1 MQSGKRCLLVES
13 SDVVRKVAR
22 RILQSEGIE
31 VDEARDAGD
40 ALMRASFRVP
50 DLVIVDGNLAGGE
63 ALDLFRRFTL
73 AEPKPALLVSLIETD
88 LGAIMRAR
96 RAGANGFLLKPFNR
110 MQLVT
115 RVLPLLRE
123 EAVAA

>member
-1 MQSGKRCLLVES
+1 MQSEKRCLLVEG

-31 VDEARDAGD
+31 VDEARDASD
-40 ALMRASFRVP
+40 ALMRASFRMP
-50 DLVIVDGNLAGGE
+50 DLLIVDGSLPNGE
-63 ALDLFRRFTL
+63 ALDLFRRFAL
-73 AEPKPALLVSLIETD
+73 AERKPALLVSLIEMD

-96 RAGANGFLLKPFNR
+96 RVGANGFLLKPFNR

-115 RVLPLLRE
+115 KVLPLLGS
-123 EAVAA
+123 EAAAA

>member
-1 MQSGKRCLLVES
+1 MQSGKRCLLVEG

-31 VDEARDAGD
+31 VDEARDASD
-40 ALMRASFRVP
+40 AGMRASFRVP
-50 DLVIVDGNLAGGE
+50 DLVIVDGNLPNGE
-63 ALDLFRRFTL
+63 ALDLFRRF
-73 AEPKPALLVSLIETD
+73 AAFEQKPALLVSLIEMD

-115 RVLPLLRE
+115 RVLPLLKT